1 MCPIFKNVEINQNNK
16 EVIGEHMYDYA
27 KDTKK
32 LIGSMFGKKILLY
45 TPLLKWYYEHGL

>member
-1 MCPIFKNVEINQNNK
+1 VSYIQKKFDNNK

-27 KDTKK
+27 KANEIPLHKTRK

-45 TPLLKWYYEHGL
+45 TPLLN